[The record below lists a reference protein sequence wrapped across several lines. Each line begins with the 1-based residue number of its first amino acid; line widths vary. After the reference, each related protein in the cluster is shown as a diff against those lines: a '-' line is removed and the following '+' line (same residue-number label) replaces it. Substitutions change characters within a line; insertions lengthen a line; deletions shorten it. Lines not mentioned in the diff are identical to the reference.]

1 MVSTDANPYAAPR
14 ANPEGERVVEDAFW
28 RDGRTLVMR
37 NGAAF
42 PMRCV
47 KCNAPSAGA
56 PYPRELAWR
65 NPVWNWTMLLIVL
78 VPLSPLFGMAPLLA
92 VALGELLRKKAEVHL
107 RLCERHGRR
116 LRLAQALFTGGAA
129 LLLPAY
135 AYAFASLLPA
145 PLPWVMPPGAVMAVF
160 ASTLPWGIAVGL
172 MRRTV
177 TAGRI
182 SETEI
187 RIKGCGKA
195 FLASLPPAPNP
206 EPKRWWR

>member
-1 MVSTDANPYAAPR
+1 MSAEANPYAAPR
-14 ANPEGERVVEDAFW
+14 ASPASERADDDAFW

-56 PYPRELAWR
+56 PYMRELAWR
-65 NPVWNWTMLLIVL
+65 NPAWNWTMLLVVL
-78 VPLSPLFGMAPLLA
+78 VPLSPIFGMAPVLA
-92 VALGELLRKKAEVHL
+92 VALGELLRKKAEVNL
-107 RLCERHGRR
+107 RLCEKHGQR
-116 LRLAQALFTGGAA
+116 LHLAQTLFTGGAA
-129 LLLPAY
+129 VLLPCY
-135 AYAFASLLPA
+135 VYAFASLMQA
-145 PLPWVMPPGAVMAVF
+145 PLPWFMPPGVVMTVF

-172 MRRTV
+172 LRRTV

-187 RIKGCGKA
+187 RIKGCGEA